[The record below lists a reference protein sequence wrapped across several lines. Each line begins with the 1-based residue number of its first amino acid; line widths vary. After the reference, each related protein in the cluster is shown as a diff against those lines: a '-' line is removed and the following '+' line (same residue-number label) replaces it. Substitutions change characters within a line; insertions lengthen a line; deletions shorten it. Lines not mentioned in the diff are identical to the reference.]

1 MLLALVLAATLAAPS
16 ADPLAANHQAIRAL
30 ERSLDAHGRDDPKVS
45 FSVRSD
51 LIAEGQ
57 SLAVLPPFETYPQK
71 LDAVLD
77 PATRRMRVVSSWSI
91 AGDFTFGD
99 VQALQEGKGIGLSP
113 EVRTYREITSE
124 PPVLNRYL
132 PHRYLRQLLNNRA
145 ALRAIDD
152 RTIISGSQTIYLD
165 DQGLLQ
171 RVVQVLPTNGGDG
184 VRETIYEEYKKTGN
198 ALLPSRLRTRVTS
211 SVYGTIEN
219 VAHYEN
225 VRAEAAFGEKDFAV
239 PEGYTKADYSYR
251 GQFATKELAKDV
263 WLLEN
268 VTRSTG
274 QWSYNVMV
282 VAFDDY
288 VLVTEAPVDSA
299 TSERVLER
307 IRELAPG
314 KPVRYLVQS
323 HHHDDHIGGIRTY
336 IAEGTTIVTT
346 AAVKALIEKLAA
358 APFLLTPDRLARDP
372 KEPKTELVPARLTIT
387 DDNHTAVIRNIG
399 PTPHARDLLIVYL
412 PKEKILY
419 QADMINEGE
428 YPDNQGTREFREKI
442 KGMDVKMIVGLHG
455 KVVEK

>member
-1 MLLALVLAATLAAPS
+1 MLLALVLAATLS
-16 ADPLAANHQAIRAL
+16 DPLAANHQAIRML

-51 LIAEGQ
+51 LTAEGQ
-57 SLAVLPPFETYPQK
+57 SLAVLPPFETYPLK
-71 LDAVLD
+71 LDVVID
-77 PATRRMRVVSSWSI
+77 PATKRMRVASSWSI

-99 VQALQEGKGIGLSP
+99 VQALQDGKGIGLTP
-113 EVRTYREITSE
+113 EVKTYREVTSE
-124 PPVLNRYL
+124 PGVLNCYL
-132 PHRYLRQLLNNRA
+132 PQRFLRQLLNNRA
-145 ALRAIDD
+145 ALRALDE
-152 RTIISGSQTIYLD
+152 RTVISGSQTIYLD
-165 DQGLLQ
+165 EQGLLQ

-184 VRETIYEEYKKTGN
+184 VRETLYEEYKKTGSV
-198 ALLPSRLRTRVTS
+198 LLPSRLRTRVTS
-211 SVYGTIEN
+211 AVYGTVEN
-219 VAHYEN
+219 VYRYEN
-225 VRAEAAFGEKDFAV
+225 VRAEATFGEKDFAI

-251 GQFATKELAKDV
+251 GAFATRELAKDV

-274 QWSYNVMV
+274 QWSYNVMA

-346 AAVKALIEKLAA
+346 EGVKPLIDKLAA
-358 APFLLTPDRLARDP
+358 APFLLTPDRLGREP
-372 KEPKTELVPARLTIT
+372 KEPRTEIVAKRLTIA
-387 DDNHTAVIRNIG
+387 DENHTAVIRNIG
-399 PTPHARDLLIVYL
+399 PTAHAGDLLIVYL

-419 QADMINEGE
+419 QADMINDGE
-428 YPDNQGTREFREKI
+428 YPENHGTREFQAEI
-442 KGMDVKMIVGLHG
+442 AGLEVKTIVGLHG
-455 KVVEK
+455 RVVEK